1 MIVVAMSS
9 IIKALEQELKQFAAK
24 CLRIE
29 GL

>member
-9 IIKALEQELKQFAAK
+9 LIKALVQELKHFAAK